1 MTLPAGNASRSR
13 LDVDP
18 LDQLLYLPTVI
29 QIGDLGITRVNLLSS
44 VSESTVILDSSID
57 QVVEKI
63 P

>member
-1 MTLPAGNASRSR
+1 MPVWSR

-18 LDQLLYLPTVI
+18 LDQLLYLLAVI

-44 VSESTVILDSSID
+44 VSESTAILDSSID